1 MSTEIS
7 VAVRRAVIETNLE
20 RCRDR
25 AAQNLVE
32 IGRWLNAAKE
42 EGVVPHGQWTAWVQ
56 EHAGMNERT
65 AQRCMQAAR
74 ELPEGSPLEALGLS
88 KIRALLTLPEGE
100 REQAARDMD
109 AGNLS
114 SREVESRVQALRK
127 ERDEALRLVGEQ
139 KRLRQKQEEEV
150 NRLDGLLRSATEG
163 QKNISRQLD
172 QSHDQAEE
180 WRKRAEAKE
189 KEVVML
195 RGLLADAMQSAEEKG
210 ESGAAAEARAEID
223 RLSALVNTLSQER
236 EKAEREIDQLT
247 EALDE
252 AQTAVARGSM
262 ASDEVSSPQARI
274 LSGIG
279 ALMTQAGRAPGDLAR
294 LASPIDE
301 EDRALLI
308 RQAQLVGEWAMRI
321 IAICGGGQT

>member
-42 EGVVPHGQWTAWVQ
+42 EGVVPHGRWTAWVQ

-74 ELPEGSPLEALGLS
+74 ELPEGSPLELLGLS

-100 REQAARDMD
+100 REQAARDMG
-109 AGNLS
+109 AENLS

-150 NRLDGLLRSATEG
+150 NRLDGLLRNASRG
-163 QKNISRQLD
+163 QANMSKLLD
-172 QSHDQAEE
+172 QSHDQAKE
-180 WRKRAEAKE
+180 WRERAESKE
-189 KEVVML
+189 REVITL
-195 RGLLADAMQSAEEKG
+195 RGLLADATQRAEERNSGTSAE
-210 ESGAAAEARAEID
+210 AQAEIE
-223 RLSALVNTLSQER
+223 RLSALVNTLSRER
-236 EKAEREIDQLT
+236 ERAEREIDQLT

-252 AQTAVARGSM
+252 AQTAAARGSM
-262 ASDEVSSPQARI
+262 TSEEVSSPQARI

-279 ALMTQAGRAPGDLAR
+279 ALMTQAGRAPSDLAR

-301 EDRALLI
+301 EGRALLI

-321 IAICGGGQT
+321 IAVCGGGQT

>member
-74 ELPEGSPLEALGLS
+74 ELPEGSPLESLGLA
-88 KIRALLTLPEGE
+88 KIRALLTLPECE
-100 REQAARDMD
+100 REQAARDMG
-109 AGNLS
+109 AASLS

-127 ERDEALRLVGEQ
+127 ERDEALRVIAEQ
-139 KRLRQKQEEEV
+139 KQRLKGMEEE
-150 NRLDGLLRSATEG
+150 
-163 QKNISRQLD
+163 K
-172 QSHDQAEE
+172 DQAVRDARQEAQ
-180 WRKRAEAKE
+180 RKADESVRE
-189 KEVVML
+189 KMGEV
-195 RGLLADAMQSAEEKG
+195 QS
-210 ESGAAAEARAEID
+210 
-223 RLSALVNTLSQER
+223 TLSKSESERMQLMARIQELETGSGIEGR
-236 EKAEREIDQLT
+236 AQQEIERLNGRIMELKQANEQAEHEIDQLT

-252 AQTAVARGSM
+252 AQTAAARGSM
-262 ASDEVSSPQARI
+262 STEEVSSPQARI